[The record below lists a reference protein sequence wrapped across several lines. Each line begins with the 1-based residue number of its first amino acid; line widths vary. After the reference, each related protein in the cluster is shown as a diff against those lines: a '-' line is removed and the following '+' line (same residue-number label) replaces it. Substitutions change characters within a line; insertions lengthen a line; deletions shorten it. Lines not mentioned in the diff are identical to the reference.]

1 MPQPTGLK
9 PFSCP
14 ACRRGMVVEA
24 CVPYDVTIRD
34 RVYAVP
40 DAEVWQCDS
49 CGEIFFA
56 PGQGDALQRKA
67 ADAARP
73 ELGLLTGKEIADFRK
88 SLSLTQAELERV
100 MGVPPKTVARWE
112 IGSVLQSCAAD
123 RFLRVLIS
131 HPFLIA
137 ELLSEEDRGDE
148 SGGAPPKPQRRAR
161 TAKAV

>member
-1 MPQPTGLK
+1 
-9 PFSCP
+9 
-14 ACRRGMVVEA
+14 MVVEA
-24 CVPYDVTIRD
+24 CIPYDVTIRD

-88 SLSLTQAELERV
+88 SLGLTQAELERA
-100 MGVPPKTVARWE
+100 MGVPEKTVARWE

-131 HPFLIA
+131 HPFLVA
-137 ELLSEEDRGDE
+137 ELLGEEDRGDE

-161 TAKAV
+161 AAKAV

>member
-1 MPQPTGLK
+1 MVQSTRLK
-9 PFSCP
+9 PFRCIV
-14 ACRRGMVVEA
+14 CGRGMVVEA
-24 CVPYDVTIRD
+24 CIPYDVTIRD

-88 SLSLTQAELERV
+88 SLGLTQAELERA
-100 MGVPPKTVARWE
+100 MGVPEKTVARWE

-131 HPFLIA
+131 HPSLVA
-137 ELLSEEDRGDE
+137 ELLAAEECAGDPGCAAPRSE
-148 SGGAPPKPQRRAR
+148 SGAMRA
-161 TAKAV
+161 